1 MTLDAAAILG
11 DPVFQ
16 LNATLWMLQPAPPGA
31 PIRPILRDVGY
42 LLSALARELPAPV
55 ALRPGLNALV
65 GSDTAPAPD
74 VLAEPPA
81 ATPWLVI
88 ECKGSS
94 FGPDSSTARQ
104 ALKLLTVSRDLSSSL
119 GLGAGTQRPGF
130 VVYLTRLEDR
140 DRLLGTLLELRQRL
154 TEAGVPAGPA
164 GALGIFRSDDGDV
177 CVQRSPGDSGDWPEP
192 AASAL
197 EPPARIIR
205 LDPEEDPRPL
215 YLVPW
220 DPSVQ
225 QDREMRAFCRSVLF
239 ARVAAETIAVLG
251 HETVPQRTILKVES
265 LLSSATF
272 GVSDRWRSKS
282 DLGRTIRDCTRFL
295 ADALAPVSERLGLM
309 QAVDP
314 HRIELT
320 LRTQADLD
328 EAIEALVRANPLGGP
343 APEPENQLSLLDDLD
358 EA

>member
-16 LNATLWMLQPAPPGA
+16 LNVTLWMLQPAPPDA
-31 PIRPILRDVGY
+31 PIRPVLRDVGY
-42 LLSALARELPAPV
+42 LLSALSRELPAPV
-55 ALRPGLNALV
+55 ALRPGLNVLV

-81 ATPWLVI
+81 GAPWLVI

-104 ALKLLTVSRDLSSSL
+104 ALKLLAVSGDLTSSL
-119 GLGAGTQRPGF
+119 GLSTGSERPGF
-130 VVYLTRLEDR
+130 VTYLTRLEER
-140 DRLLGTLLELRQRL
+140 DRLLDTLLELRRRL
-154 TEAGVPAGPA
+154 TDAGLPAGPA
-164 GALGIFRSDDGDV
+164 GALGLFRSDDGDV
-177 CVQRSPGDSGDWPEP
+177 CVQRSSRDGDWPEP

-215 YLVPW
+215 YLLPW

-239 ARVAAETIAVLG
+239 ARVAAETVAVLG
-251 HETVPQRTILKVES
+251 HETVPQRAILKVES

-272 GVSDRWRSKS
+272 GVSDRWRSKR
-282 DLGRTIRDCTRFL
+282 DLARTIRDCTRFL
-295 ADALAPVSERLGLM
+295 TDALSPVGEQLGLVS
-309 QAVDP
+309 AVDP

-320 LRTQADLD
+320 VRTQADLD
-328 EAIEALVRANPLGGP
+328 DAIEALIRANPLEGP
-343 APEPENQLSLLDDLD
+343 APEPENQLTLLENLD
-358 EA
+358 